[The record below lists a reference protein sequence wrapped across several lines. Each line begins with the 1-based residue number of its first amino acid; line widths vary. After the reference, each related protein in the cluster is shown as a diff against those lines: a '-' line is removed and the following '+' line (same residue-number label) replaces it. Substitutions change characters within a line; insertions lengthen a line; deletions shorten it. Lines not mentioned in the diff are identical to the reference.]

1 MSRLIV
7 LPEMPSS
14 EDITSDGWVESQ
26 NISSDFARTIGFTS
40 FCQTATTN
48 NDHDAVET
56 SPNCPLRKSNQA
68 LG

>member
-26 NISSDFARTIGFTS
+26 NTSSD
-40 FCQTATTN
+40 CKN
-48 NDHDAVET
+48 NRLHKFL
-56 SPNCPLRKSNQA
+56 PNSHN
-68 LG
+68 